1 MDQISPES
9 RTAPAERP
17 IQSVDRA
24 LNILEVMARRRGEVT
39 LSEISDEL
47 SLNASTCHHL
57 IKTLMARN
65 YIRPGTARGRYMLG
79 SQLVLLADAVN
90 VKAELPGRARP
101 VLEELNRV
109 TEEAVHLAVFDRDEM
124 ITLIK
129 RQARHAL
136 RVDGGSLGKSRAMH
150 ATATGKVLLSGMGD
164 EEVRRITALHGLTAF
179 TAHTCT
185 DVDRL
190 IEELARVRA
199 CGISEDREEF
209 QLYVVCLGAAVRD
222 PSGRTIAAISVSTPI
237 NRATEDHLALVRRE
251 VTAAARSLSL
261 TSIDM
266 PEDRE
271 P

>member
-1 MDQISPES
+1 MDQSSPDL
-9 RTAPAERP
+9 RTAQADRP

-24 LNILEVMARRRGEVT
+24 LNILEVMARRRGELT
-39 LSEISDEL
+39 LSQICEEL

-65 YIRPGTARGRYMLG
+65 YIRPGTGRGRYMLG

-101 VLEELNRV
+101 VLDELNRV

-129 RQARHAL
+129 REARHAL
-136 RVDGGSLGKSRAMH
+136 RVDGGALGKSRAMH
-150 ATATGKVLLSGMGD
+150 ATATGKVLLSGMTD
-164 EEVRRITALHGLTAF
+164 DEVRRITGLHGLKAF
-179 TAHTCT
+179 TTNTCT
-185 DVDRL
+185 DVERL
-190 IEELARVRA
+190 LEELVHVRRD
-199 CGISEDREEF
+199 GISEDREEF

-237 NRATEDHLALVRRE
+237 NRATEDHLAMVRRE
-251 VTAAARSLSL
+251 VLAAARSLSL
-261 TSIDM
+261 TSIDL